1 MSSGAQAQIAA
12 SQAATEA
19 QAEAARNALAFAR
32 EQFTEAKTNRAPYL
46 RAGAGATAQL
56 MQLLG
61 MGEGLVDGTGGGGG
75 GIIGGGGGGGS
86 LRSIATGAIPGFGGS
101 TGGGGG
107 SGGSSGGGTG
117 TGGTGSKTGYPPFDP
132 AFQKPTVG
140 AGGAFYEPRFPYFDW
155 TKPPM
160 EGGGAKSLLN
170 VTSGG
175 KSNDAAMSMVR
186 VFSPN
191 GEAVDV
197 PASLAASYRSR
208 GYTV

>member
-61 MGEGLVDGTGGGGG
+61 MGEGLVDGTNGGGS
-75 GIIGGGGGGGS
+75 GGGGGGS

-101 TGGGGG
+101 MGG
-107 SGGSSGGGTG
+107 SGGSGSGSGGGGSTG
-117 TGGTGSKTGYPPFDP
+117 AGGEGSKTGYPAFDP

-175 KSNDAAMSMVR
+175 KSNDTAMSMVR

-191 GEAVDV
+191 GEAVEV